1 MLNFIGTCVSA
12 DIAKI
17 AEKHGRPSS
26 YKNACRQIKRD
37 YPKLYEELAL
47 NLYNPWENET
57 NIKKIEFFSVTKKG
71 RMICTSFII
80 TIK

>member
-57 NIKKIEFFSVTKKG
+57 NIKKIGNERILHIVYSA
-71 RMICTSFII
+71 IDYLFII
-80 TIK
+80 E